1 MLVKFIFCVFVAINT
16 QVKNEANIYPTILAI
31 LLVNEGLIIIW
42 KKNNIFL
49 RGTAGN
55 LERAK

>member
-49 RGTAGN
+49 RGTVDN